1 MEELFIKLFKKSAIG
16 KNKAELQT
24 YLNSNCFIEDSNG
37 SIKIRDYDTED
48 LIFIASYNRNNTITD
63 IQ

>member
-1 MEELFIKLFKKSAIG
+1 MEELIIKLFKKSAIG
-16 KNKAELQT
+16 KNKAELQA

-48 LIFIASYNRNNTITD
+48 LIFVASYNCNNIITVV
-63 IQ
+63 Q